1 MKNEIYELAREF
13 SSETHGSSSY
23 NKDPV
28 FVMGDSVHNY
38 VPISVV
44 SKKFPEIKE
53 FSNLQE
59 KGFVFSSADFLEDE
73 HFADWYKK
81 QFNKKLTIKAKRQ
94 IGLLHYPDEL
104 EILDAVETVVNAYS
118 VLRKKHV
125 INNGKNLPVQL
136 GEWYAKCILGLKQIK
151 SSSQRGFDFYTA
163 EGKRVEVITYWK
175 DRSSP
180 KGVKIRKSL
189 VEMSDYCVILYMNDT
204 FMIRDILLLDSDFI
218 MRKFAEKGHTVFLKD
233 NLVSAYFFSVSSK
246 HLNKVVNKSFLM
258 KFSAP
263 NFVMKLDDRF

>member
-23 NKDPV
+23 NEDPI
-28 FVMGDSVHNY
+28 FVMGSSTNMY
-38 VPISVV
+38 VPLKYI
-44 SKKFPEIKE
+44 SKKYSDVKKYQD
-53 FSNLQE
+53 LQE
-59 KGFVFSSADFLEDE
+59 KGFVFSSADFIENDNFSE
-73 HFADWYKK
+73 WYKK

-125 INNGKNLPVQL
+125 ITNGKNLPVQL

-163 EGKRVEVITYWK
+163 DEKRVEVITYWK

-189 VEMSDYCVILYMNDT
+189 VEMSDYCIILYMNDN
-204 FMIRDILLLDSDFI
+204 FMMRDILLLDSDFI
-218 MRKFAEKGHTVFLKD
+218 MRKFAEKGHTVYLKD

-246 HLNKVVNKSFLM
+246 HLDKVVNKSFLM
-258 KFSAP
+258 KFSSPAL
-263 NFVMKLDDRF
+263 VMKLDDRL